1 MELCSDNLMNII
13 NQKQIFFRR
22 QESEA
27 MNSIE
32 YFISCEIFKEILE
45 CVQYLH
51 EHNMMHGNIKP
62 ENILFNNIS
71 KNYRFV
77 KLWDFDLL
85 DERDYILR
93 SDPSDHENQEIIKYM
108 APEVRRRKKYSTKC
122 DIYSLGELTIKL
134 FQIDIFE

>member
-13 NQKQIFFRR
+13 NQKKMLFRR

-51 EHNMMHGNIKP
+51 ESKPPIMHRDIKP
-62 ENILFNNIS
+62 
-71 KNYRFV
+71 
-77 KLWDFDLL
+77 
-85 DERDYILR
+85 
-93 SDPSDHENQEIIKYM
+93 
-108 APEVRRRKKYSTKC
+108 
-122 DIYSLGELTIKL
+122 
-134 FQIDIFE
+134 

>member
-22 QESEA
+22 PETEA

-51 EHNMMHGNIKP
+51 ESNPPLMHRDVNPK
-62 ENILFNNIS
+62 NILIKEIP
-71 KNYRFV
+71 KNHRFV
-77 KLWDFDLL
+77 KLCDFDLVK
-85 DERDYILR
+85 EADYQTKTQTR
-93 SDPSDHENQEIIKYM
+93 GQGTWKYM
-108 APEVRRRKKYSTKC
+108 AQEVQLYSRYSAKC
-122 DIYSLGELTIKL
+122 DIYSLGVVALEL
-134 FQIDIFE
+134 FQINDLR